1 MANDRDTTINDIA
14 RRFLDVRT
22 LETRGRDMH
31 DFHSLAVWNIKDAL
45 ERAYE
50 TGRASAPPTRCTCPA
65 CGREVTITAV
75 KPITPT

>member
-1 MANDRDTTINDIA
+1 MANDRDAAINDIA

-50 TGRASAPPTRCTCPA
+50 AGRAAAPPPPPITCHCPA
-65 CGREVTITAV
+65 CGREVTIR
-75 KPITPT
+75 PITP

>member
-1 MANDRDTTINDIA
+1 MAKTRDATIEDIA
-14 RRFLDVRT
+14 RRFLSVPT

-50 TGRASAPPTRCTCPA
+50 AGRAASPPAKCTCPA
-65 CGREVTITAV
+65 CGREVTIT
-75 KPITPT
+75 PITPT